1 MTLRQLT
8 FISRMKISSY
18 FFLILAYVGC
28 AHAASFDCGK
38 ARKPVEVAICAD
50 AQLSSADEK
59 LAAAYRAALAAN
71 QNEWKVDIVKNQRRW
86 LVSVSDDYEKQKLKP
101 NQWQTPRD
109 WLLFVIAAQTARLQ
123 EAAER
128 ERIVQLEQS
137 EVAKEVCYLV
147 LNKENMS
154 LKRDEA
160 NNVDQFSIQF
170 PRGFEETI
178 WSRYSDNVYE
188 ATLDFLNSGS
198 ASIAYRIWLE
208 FPSPGFMFYVWVAPG
223 EETKL
228 AERLG
233 KGVNFDD
240 TQNLLKE
247 LTREM
252 RPSVALGTPP
262 VANSAIGSSETKLSS
277 RLVDVDSTIFRDG
290 VSQLKVG
297 VYKGITYIVSE
308 SMSNLRGPTF
318 AIFRPQVPG
327 SLFPMCYFRA
337 TPSIE
342 VEGNVLVPSGY
353 DLRW

>member
-1 MTLRQLT
+1 MNKLFKLAGMMAL
-8 FISRMKISSY
+8 IVSISS
-18 FFLILAYVGC
+18 
-28 AHAASFDCGK
+28 HAASFDCGK
-38 ARKPVEVAICAD
+38 ARKLVEVAICAD
-50 AQLSSADEK
+50 AQLSDADEK

-71 QNEWKVDIVKNQRRW
+71 QNEWKAEIVKDQRRW
-86 LVSVSDDYEKQKLKP
+86 LVSISDEFEKQKLKP

-109 WLLFVIAAQTARLQ
+109 WLLFAIAAQTDRLQ

-128 ERIVQLEQS
+128 ERIIQLEQS
-137 EVAKEVCYLV
+137 EVAKEVCLLV

-154 LKRDEA
+154 LKRDEE

-170 PRGFEETI
+170 SRGFEETI
-178 WSRYSDNVYE
+178 WSQHSDNVYE

-198 ASIAYRIWLE
+198 ASIAYQIWLE

-228 AERLG
+228 AERLR

-240 TQNLLKE
+240 AQSLLKE

-252 RPSVALGTPP
+252 RPGVAPRTPP
-262 VANSAIGSSETKLSS
+262 VANSAMGSLETKLSS
-277 RLVDVDSTIFRDG
+277 RLVDVDATMFRDG
-290 VSQLKVG
+290 VSRLKVG
-297 VYKGITYIVSE
+297 VYMGITYIVSE
-308 SMSNLRGPTF
+308 SKSNLRGPTF

-327 SLFPMCYFRA
+327 SLVPMCYFRA
-337 TPSIE
+337 TPSIK
-342 VEGNVLVPSGY
+342 VRGNVLVPSGY